1 MIEPE
6 VRRINIIY
14 DFILS
19 HIYKVI
25 YLHII
30 HLRKKRF
37 TYPTGCCGYCKRDL
51 KILTYNEIGNNI
63 LSISF
68 MFDAHEEQY
77 SKKNLHIQQD
87 VVSIIK
93 MI

>member
-1 MIEPE
+1 M
-6 VRRINIIY
+6 
-14 DFILS
+14 
-19 HIYKVI
+19 
-25 YLHII
+25 
-30 HLRKKRF
+30 RF
-37 TYPTGCCGYCKRDL
+37 
-51 KILTYNEIGNNI
+51 KILKYNETGNNI

-77 SKKNLHIQQD
+77 SKKDRHIQQDVVSQKRFKTLTYNETKNNILSISFMFNAHEEQYSKRYLHIQQD